1 MAERRHARPLLLR
14 TALGGILLAAIVGAF
29 VLVDGLARRA
39 ARAEA
44 AAALENAVDIFASGL
59 QSELDK
65 FRLVPLV
72 LAEDP
77 EARRLLRDPAHPAQD
92 MNRRL
97 EALARRTD
105 ASAIYLM
112 NADGD
117 TVAASNWQQADSFVG
132 ANYAFRRY
140 FHDALIRGDAAQ
152 FALGTR
158 SRHPGLYIARR
169 VGAAENALG
178 VVVVKVEF
186 DALERLW
193 RQADEPVF
201 VADRR
206 GVVLITSRPDWRFHT
221 ITPEAGGR
229 VARARNLTQFG
240 RERLPLLDAYA
251 EDAAP
256 ARATIDAERPVSLGW
271 TLHMLADA
279 DDALRAA
286 SGRARLLLA
295 AGLLATAALAGL
307 FHQIRRARLARADAA
322 TRARIDELREQ
333 LVQANRLAVLGQ
345 IAASVGHEINQP
357 VAAAQ
362 VYAESGAKLLGAGRL
377 DDARRNFG
385 HIADLT
391 LRIGEITG
399 ELRRFARKGR
409 RELRQVRVGDAIES
423 ALRLLDERIRRSA
436 TIVVREPARE
446 NERVWA
452 EHVRLEQVLVNLL
465 RNALDACGDGGRI
478 EISVRPNSETVRITV
493 SDDGPGLDADIR
505 ARLFQP
511 FSTSKQDGLG
521 LGLVISQD
529 IMKDLGGDLVAEP
542 ADTGAAF
549 TLSLRSAA

>member
-112 NADGD
+112 NAGGD

-193 RQADEPVF
+193 RQAAEPVF

-221 ITPEAGGR
+221 ITPETGGR
-229 VARARNLTQFG
+229 AARARNLTQFG

-251 EDAAP
+251 EDTAP

-307 FHQIRRARLARADAA
+307 FHQIRRARLARAEAA

-423 ALRLLDERIRRSA
+423 ALRLLARRIHR
-436 TIVVREPARE
+436 T
-446 NERVWA
+446 
-452 EHVRLEQVLVNLL
+452 
-465 RNALDACGDGGRI
+465 
-478 EISVRPNSETVRITV
+478 
-493 SDDGPGLDADIR
+493 GPKGLA
-505 ARLFQP
+505 
-511 FSTSKQDGLG
+511 G
-521 LGLVISQD
+521 
-529 IMKDLGGDLVAEP
+529 VA
-542 ADTGAAF
+542 
-549 TLSLRSAA
+549 

>member
-1 MAERRHARPLLLR
+1 MAERRYARPLLLR

-112 NADGD
+112 NANGD

-240 RERLPLLDAYA
+240 REHLPLLDAYA

-295 AGLLATAALAGL
+295 AALLATAALAGL

>member
-29 VLVDGLARRA
+29 VLVDGFARRA

-77 EARRLLRDPAHPAQD
+77 EARRLLRDSAHPAQD

-112 NADGD
+112 NAAGD

-206 GVVLITSRPDWRFHT
+206 GVVLITSRPDWRFQT
-221 ITPEAGGR
+221 ITPESGGR
-229 VARARNLTQFG
+229 AARARNLTQFG

-256 ARATIDAERPVSLGW
+256 ARAIIDAERPVSLGW

-295 AGLLATAALAGL
+295 AALLATAALAGL
-307 FHQIRRARLARADAA
+307 FHQIRRARLARAEAA

-436 TIVVREPARE
+436 TIIVREPARE
-446 NERVWA
+446 TERVWA

-478 EISVRPNSETVRITV
+478 EISVRRDGETVRITV
-493 SDDGPGLDADIR
+493 SDNGPGLDADMR

-529 IMKDLGGDLVAEP
+529 IMRDLGGDLVAEP
-542 ADTGAAF
+542 AATGAAF